1 MRRIGGWLL
10 GGGIG
15 LFLMGMAMGSLPWPG
30 PHALAQAQVTATPRP
45 DGSIVHTVEAGD
57 TLFGLAMLYG
67 TTVEEIKALNG
78 LESDLLVVGQELLIR
93 PPQQSAP
100 SPASTPT
107 PASGE
112 RRLGTL
118 CTGAFE
124 DRNGNETKDEGEPW
138 IAGIPIHLIDGH
150 GWKTTLISEAG
161 QATCLRDLEPGYYV
175 LALESPTGYAPSGPT
190 RREIWLPWNA
200 ETTVWFGF
208 QPSAG
213 PATPT
218 PSPTRAPS
226 APAGPDLS
234 ALGQG
239 LLMAAGFLGLLLLGV
254 FIGYQVGQQRAR
266 ER

>member
-1 MRRIGGWLL
+1 MAIDQMEGDPRDP
-10 GGGIG
+10 G
-15 LFLMGMAMGSLPWPG
+15 LPPRLSFRCRSG
-30 PHALAQAQVTATPRP
+30 PQ
-45 DGSIVHTVEAGD
+45 
-57 TLFGLAMLYG
+57 
-67 TTVEEIKALNG
+67 
-78 LESDLLVVGQELLIR
+78 
-93 PPQQSAP
+93 
-100 SPASTPT
+100 
-107 PASGE
+107 